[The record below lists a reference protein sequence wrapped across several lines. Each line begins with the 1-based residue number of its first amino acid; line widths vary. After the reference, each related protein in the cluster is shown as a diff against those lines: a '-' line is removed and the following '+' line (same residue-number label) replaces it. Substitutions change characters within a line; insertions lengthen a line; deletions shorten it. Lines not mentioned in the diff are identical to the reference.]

1 MKKRIFIGSSSEELG
16 TAKIVKSILEK
27 DFDVIIWNES
37 IWDKSIFKIN
47 NNFLSDLLTATL
59 KFDFGI
65 LIGSPDDK
73 LEYRGQ
79 LKLTAR
85 DNVLFELGL
94 FTGRLGLEKCAFLI
108 EDSVNVPSDLGGIT
122 LAMYNKNNLVD
133 KIENIRQ
140 MFLNADSTD
149 LNFFPS
155 STLAFAYYENFVKHV
170 CEHYVKNNGF
180 IYNEQKYTNCKLR
193 IIVPYKLSSDLNLA
207 FTKIQ
212 NEIGV
217 DKLSFSANG
226 RSRNVYV
233 DAKVIEDELV
243 LLDFPTTLTGIDYAI
258 SNHLPKDYKDQS
270 EDYNLI
276 IERELNKFIDTL
288 SKILKKN
295 DFDKFVEIIRQ

>member
-16 TAKIVKSILEK
+16 TAKLVKSVLEN
-27 DFDVIIWNES
+27 DFDVVIWNES

-65 LIGSPDDK
+65 LIGTPDDK
-73 LEYRGQ
+73 LEYRGEE
-79 LKLTAR
+79 KLSAR

-108 EDSVNVPSDLGGIT
+108 EESVKVPSDLGGIT
-122 LAMYNKNNLVD
+122 LAMYNNKTLAD
-133 KIENIRQ
+133 KINDIKQ
-140 MFLNADSTD
+140 MFLNASNTE

-155 STLAFAYYENFVKHV
+155 STLAHAYYENFVKYV

-180 IYNEQKYTNCKLR
+180 TYKETNYSECKLK
-193 IIVPYKLSSDLNLA
+193 IIIPHKLPNDLNLA
-207 FTKIQ
+207 FKRIQ

-226 RSRNVYV
+226 RPRNVYV
-233 DAKVIEDELV
+233 DAQVIDGKLI

-258 SNHLPKDYKDQS
+258 SNHLPKDFKNQTK
-270 EDYNLI
+270 DYNLI
-276 IERELNKFIDTL
+276 IERELNKFIETL
-288 SKILKKN
+288 NKILVKN
-295 DFDKFVEIIRQ
+295 DFERFVDISRI

>member
-16 TAKIVKSILEK
+16 TAKIVKSILEQ
-27 DFDVIIWNES
+27 DFDVVIWDES

-65 LIGSPDDK
+65 LIGTPDDK
-73 LEYRGQ
+73 LEYRGEE
-79 LKLTAR
+79 KLTAR

-108 EDSVNVPSDLGGIT
+108 EESVKVPSDLGGIT
-122 LAMYNKNNLVD
+122 LAMYNNSTLADRINGIK
-133 KIENIRQ
+133 Q
-140 MFLNADSTD
+140 MFLNASNTE

-155 STLAFAYYENFVKHV
+155 NTLAYAYYENFVKHV

-180 IYNEQKYTNCKLR
+180 TYKNNNYPDCKLR
-193 IIVPYKLSSDLNLA
+193 IIIPYKLPNDLNLA
-207 FTKIQ
+207 FNKIQ
-212 NEIGV
+212 NDIGV
-217 DKLSFSANG
+217 DKLSFSAFG
-226 RSRNVYV
+226 RPRNVYV
-233 DAKVIEDELV
+233 DAKVVGGKLI

-258 SNHLPKDYKDQS
+258 SNHLPKDYKHQTD
-270 EDYNLI
+270 DYNLI

-288 SKILKKN
+288 NKILTKN
-295 DFDKFVEIIRQ
+295 DFDEFVEIVRS